1 LTDNLPQTALNGIRV
16 FDLTTGM
23 AGALATMFLCDNG
36 ARVVR
41 VVGNDESVLRTEPG
55 FALWDRGKEA
65 VILDMNDAESIEKL
79 AQSAD
84 VVVEDFKPGY
94 EKEIMFREVAKM
106 NPNLIRCTITAYGS
120 IGPLMDEP
128 ADHDLVMAR
137 AGILANQPSF
147 REGPIHVMHPTA
159 SVGAGILAALGI
171 SAALLHRERTGASQR
186 VESSLLAGALM
197 YSPKAIGDNLQPRPF
212 RMTPAGGGPFYSVY
226 ECADGEWIQ
235 LGCIH
240 SGFVDLAAAVMGIAH
255 LMLDPEFGD
264 GRYPQS
270 EEARTKLFNIV
281 ADAMRTRPASEWMQM
296 FEDGDV
302 PYAPAQT
309 TDQAMDDPQIRHNNM
324 VLELD
329 DPILGN
335 TALAGL
341 PINLSKTPGNV
352 RGPRISTATPAA
364 DWLPDNSQSSP
375 ANANADRNASELPLH
390 GIKVLE
396 IANVI
401 AGPFAGRLLADLGAE
416 IVKLESLDG
425 DISRAAGSAGFVFY
439 NANKRS
445 ISVNTRTEEG
455 RDVAQRLAA
464 ESDVLLANMRPG
476 ATDRMGLSNEKLTE
490 LNPRLIETHIT
501 AYGWTG
507 PYAHRPGVDPLA
519 QAITGLQRT
528 QGGENRPPMFL
539 GRLAPC
545 DFTGGAMGALGTVL
559 ALFARERTGV
569 AQTVNTNL
577 LNSGIIMNADG
588 FMRADGKAKRVLT
601 DDLHFGVNSLH
612 RLYKTS
618 DGWIYVVA
626 DRESAFERLCNTIEM
641 PNLIDDPRFVTAEA
655 RKIND
660 SELAELL
667 VEQFAKLTKD
677 DAHQRLHKAEV
688 PSAPVT
694 EDYETSFY
702 ADPQAVENGLVSQIE
717 HPTIGNLQLAVNFI
731 KFGRVKREARRA
743 TPLLGQHTEEILSE
757 IGRSP
762 DDIQSLYKSEVVKTE
777 TTE

>member
-1 LTDNLPQTALNGIRV
+1 
-16 FDLTTGM
+16 M

-41 VVGNDESVLRTEPG
+41 VVGNDESVLRKDPG

-65 VILDMNDAESIEKL
+65 VILDMNHAESIEKL

-94 EKEIMFREVAKM
+94 EKEIMFREVANM
-106 NPNLIRCTITAYGS
+106 NPNLIRCTISAYGS

-128 ADHDLVMAR
+128 PDHDLVMAR

-171 SAALLHRERTGASQR
+171 AAALLHRERTGAAQR
-186 VESSLLAGALM
+186 VETSLLAGALM

-324 VLELD
+324 VMELD
-329 DPILGN
+329 DPILGK

-341 PINLSKTPGNV
+341 PIILSKTPGSV
-352 RGPRISTATPAA
+352 RGPRVSVATQAA
-364 DWLPDNSQSSP
+364 DWVPDNSQPSP
-375 ANANADRNASELPLH
+375 ANASPEHDASELPLH

-416 IVKLESLDG
+416 VVKLESLDG

-445 ISVNTRTEEG
+445 ISVNTRTDEG

-545 DFTGGAMGALGTVL
+545 DFTGGAMGALGTVM

-577 LNSGIIMNADG
+577 LNSGIIMNVDG
-588 FMRADGKAKRVLT
+588 FMCADGKSKRVLT

-626 DRESAFERLCNTIEM
+626 DRESGFERFCNAIGM
-641 PNLIDDPRFVTAEA
+641 PNLIDDPRFVTADA

-660 SELAELL
+660 SELAQLL
-667 VEQFAKLTKD
+667 VEKFAELTKD
-677 DAHQRLHKAEV
+677 DAHQRLQKAEV

-702 ADPQAVENGLVSQIE
+702 ADPQVMEIGLVSQIK
-717 HPTIGNLQLAVNFI
+717 HPTIGNLKLAVNFI
-731 KFGRVKREARRA
+731 KFGRVKREVRRA

-762 DDIQSLYKSEVVKTE
+762 DDIQSLYQSEVVKTE